1 MRVIIDNGN
10 KVGIIHNIE
19 LQPLTIGIDISTQLS
34 LPRIWY
40 LLVNTASNTAGTIVG
55 TRKTL
60 LIAGLLVGAGGL
72 GGASGSLV
80 QDVGLVDGVLVVGFC
95 ERR

>member
-10 KVGIIHNIE
+10 KVGIIHNIK
-19 LQPLTIGIDISTQLS
+19 LQLLTIGINISTQLS

-95 ERR
+95 EGC